1 MLYDVQGIK
10 DDDLYSQ
17 KIKKNVICLI
27 SEDSNISELLKKIDQ
42 SNINIIINIIYENN
56 IGSVNKLL
64 SKTTP
69 DIFMICM
76 KNYNINLVRNIIEI
90 RSKSKAPIVVISEGF
105 DEVLALTIF
114 KFGADEYWSHITSEV
129 QIKNKIIMTIL
140 KSSIGMYSHTY
151 TIQKEINDVEKEN
164 DIQISYVETF
174 NNNTKFFRTFTPYEY
189 KMLSILVDN
198 AGIVVSRAK
207 LAQMVRG
214 RATSNVDRSV
224 DNVISRIRKKL
235 KNFSLTE
242 YPIRSFSSVGYIFV
256 GDKDNFYRELDI
268 AVDNYLRNKR

>member
-42 SNINIIINIIYENN
+42 SNINIIYENN
-56 IGSVNKLL
+56 IESVNKLL

>member
-42 SNINIIINIIYENN
+42 SNINIIYENN
-56 IGSVNKLL
+56 IESVNKLL
-64 SKTTP
+64 RKTTP

-151 TIQKEINDVEKEN
+151 SIQKEINDVEKEN

-235 KNFSLTE
+235 KNLSLTE